1 MRRVWG
7 MRMQTG
13 ADVRTGTGQGA
24 WGMGQGGWGSWRGLG
39 YTRRSSGT
47 RRMGRYGLQV
57 PQDPTRTLGCVSLV
71 TETLSYQS
79 EGYGL
84 SSQ

>member
-7 MRMQTG
+7 VSMQTG
-13 ADVRTGTGQGA
+13 AGVRGGTGQGA

-57 PQDPTRTLGCVSLV
+57 PQDPTHTLGCVGHGA
-71 TETLSYQS
+71 ETLSYQS
-79 EGYGL
+79 EVL
-84 SSQ
+84 ALPSQ